1 MSTGLMHA
9 GVMFAKTYYE
19 RADPGTAGTAR
30 VSSLAASLLAR
41 CSGTACSVQ

>member
-30 VSSLAASLLAR
+30 VSSLAASLFGA
-41 CSGTACSVQ
+41 VQ